1 MSEDRERANVGL
13 SFLAERAR
21 TRRGAGRTGGGD
33 TPPVEVTVRCEGRR
47 HRIVLTRAG
56 RLSLP
61 DHPKVAARRYFD
73 LQALGGKLCRCV
85 AVLSAWARFAY
96 GRDPEAGAALPKALR
111 EAARERHRLATARWL
126 VRFLQRDELLVSPFH
141 ERPGFLAEVI
151 GDLIRRQWKFPD
163 ITCQVRPPFEDGD
176 LWNTLIFRHGER
188 FLRELRLQLGWF
200 RSVCQTGLA
209 FHEGYLVLFAQEL
222 QGQEDSDMLLI
233 RCRPVGA
240 TNRPPAFERDLVKVA
255 RGPAGDLQ
263 VVDRERL
270 DH

>member
-1 MSEDRERANVGL
+1 MSEDRERESVGL

-33 TPPVEVTVRCEGRR
+33 TPPVEVTVRCEGQR
-47 HRIVLTRAG
+47 HRVLLTGAG

-61 DHPKVAARRYFD
+61 DHPKEEVRRHLDY
-73 LQALGGKLCRCV
+73 QEVGGGPCPCV
-85 AVLSAWARFAY
+85 AVLIAWRRFVRS
-96 GRDPEAGAALPKALR
+96 GEEEAGAALPKALR
-111 EAARERHRLATARWL
+111 EAARERHGLATARWL
-126 VRFLQRDELLVSPFH
+126 VRVLQRDELPVSPFH

-163 ITCQVRPPFEDGD
+163 ITCQVRPPFEEGD
-176 LWNTLIFRHGER
+176 RCNMLIFRQGER
-188 FLRELRLQLGWF
+188 FLRELDLQPGWF
-200 RSVCQTGLA
+200 RGVCQTGLA

-222 QGQEDSDMLLI
+222 QGQEGSDTLLY

-240 TNRPPAFERDLVKVA
+240 TNRPPAFERDWVTGT
-255 RGPAGDLQ
+255 RGPAGDFR
-263 VVDRERL
+263 VVDRVRL